1 MRDSYRWGTT
11 RASSFQNVP
20 SRYQMYCPSYRTASA
35 SVYSGLAVVS
45 FQGSFF
51 AQTHKNILLHQVQL
65 FLEVLTNIWSNG
77 YFKVTFI

>member
-20 SRYQMYCPSYRTASA
+20 SRYQMYCPSNRTASA

-45 FQGSFF
+45 FQGQFYLKTEK
-51 AQTHKNILLHQVQL
+51 Q
-65 FLEVLTNIWSNG
+65 
-77 YFKVTFI
+77 YFKIISQQILKQENVC